1 MTALDCHHAWVN
13 SATDYLALDDDAL
26 LAQCRVDTFRV
37 SGPGGQ
43 HRNRTD
49 TAVRLTHE
57 PTTISA
63 LASERRSQLQN
74 RQQAL
79 HRLRSAI
86 AHEVRLP
93 VDLERYT
100 PPTQLYAVL
109 GAPKT
114 RRLGLRHAD
123 YPRGVQRFLDL
134 FVAVDGVVSEAAE
147 RAGVSTGALSRF
159 IQADASLLA
168 HCNVLRKERGLRP
181 LRGR

>member
-1 MTALDCHHAWVN
+1 VKP
-13 SATDYLALDDDAL
+13 SADYLVLDDDAL
-26 LAQCRVDTFRV
+26 LAQCRIDTFRV

-57 PTTISA
+57 PSA
-63 LASERRSQLQN
+63 VTAQASERRSQLQN

-79 HRLRSAI
+79 RRLRLAI
-86 AHEVRLP
+86 AHEVRRP
-93 VDLERYT
+93 VELERYT
-100 PPTQLYAVL
+100 PPVELRAVV
-109 GAPKT
+109 GAPKSK
-114 RRLGLRHAD
+114 RLGPRHAD

-134 FVAVDGVVSEAAE
+134 FVAVDAVVNEAAE

-159 IQADASLLA
+159 IQADPPLLV
-168 HCNVLRKERGLRP
+168 HCNALRKERGLRP

>member
-1 MTALDCHHAWVN
+1 MK
-13 SATDYLALDDDAL
+13 SAADYLALDDDAL

-57 PTTISA
+57 PSA
-63 LASERRSQLQN
+63 VTAQASERRSQLQN

-79 HRLRSAI
+79 RRLRLAI

-100 PPTQLYAVL
+100 PPSALHAVL
-109 GAPKT
+109 AAPKAK
-114 RRLGLRHAD
+114 RLGPRHAD

-134 FVAVDGVVSEAAE
+134 FVAVDAVLNEAAQ

-159 IQADASLLA
+159 IQADPPLLA
-168 HCNVLRKERGLRP
+168 LCNALRKERGLRP